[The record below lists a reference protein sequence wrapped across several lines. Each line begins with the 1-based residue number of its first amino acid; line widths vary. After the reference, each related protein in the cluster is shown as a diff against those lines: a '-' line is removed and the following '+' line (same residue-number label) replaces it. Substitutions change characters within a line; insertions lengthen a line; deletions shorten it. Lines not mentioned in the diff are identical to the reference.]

1 MEFTLKILKTGMM
14 AILMV
19 AAIHTKAQDS
29 SSLSTAFSTSYTYE
43 NKGEH
48 SKAIE
53 SLKKVYDESSYEINL
68 RLGWLNYQLGLFT
81 ESIAYYNKAISLMP
95 LSIEARLGFVLPAS
109 SQGNWEQVI
118 TRYNEILKLDPNHYT
133 VNYRMGM
140 IYYGRKDYQ
149 TAFRYFERI
158 ANLYPFDYDALLMLG
173 WTNFQLGKLREAKVL
188 FQKAL
193 LNRPYDTSAKEGLS
207 LIKS

>member
-140 IYYGRKDYQ
+140 IFYGRKDYQ

-193 LNRPYDTSAKEGLS
+193 LNRPDDASAKEGLS
-207 LIKS
+207 LIK